1 MFIAP
6 TMPMLKKSTQEPE
19 WKTDQSPSSY
29 TYSVK
34 EMEKRV
40 SEIRLSKA
48 SELIW
53 LLEHPAIYTAGTN
66 TQVDDL
72 IDVHRFPV
80 YRTGRGGQ
88 YTYHGPG
95 QLVVYVML
103 DLSKHGRDLR
113 SYVTNLEL
121 WIITALAEFGVVGTQ
136 LTGKVG
142 IWVERGNGRK
152 DKIAAIGVRVRRW
165 VTYHGFSINI
175 SPNLSHYDGII
186 PCGIS
191 DPSLGITSLADLGI
205 NITKKNM
212 ENSLRKSFKGT
223 LLNN

>member
-6 TMPMLKKSTQEPE
+6 TMPILKKSTQEPE

-53 LLEHPAIYTAGTN
+53 LLEHSAIYTAGTN

-72 IDVHRFPV
+72 IDVYRFPV

-103 DLSKHGRDLR
+103 DLNKHGRDLR

-142 IWVERGNGRK
+142 IWVDRGNGRK

-175 SPNLSHYDGII
+175 SPDLSHYDGII

-212 ENSLRKSFKGT
+212 ENSLRKSFKGIFVK
-223 LLNN
+223 

>member
-6 TMPMLKKSTQEPE
+6 TMPILKKSTQEPE

-53 LLEHPAIYTAGTN
+53 LLEHSAIYTAGTN

-103 DLSKHGRDLR
+103 DLNKHGRDLR

-142 IWVERGNGRK
+142 IWVDRGNGRK

-175 SPNLSHYDGII
+175 SPDLSHYDGII

-212 ENSLRKSFKGT
+212 ENSLRKSFKGIFVK
-223 LLNN
+223 

>member
-72 IDVHRFPV
+72 IDVYRFPV

-103 DLSKHGRDLR
+103 DLNKHGRDLR

-142 IWVERGNGRK
+142 IWVDRGNGRK

-175 SPNLSHYDGII
+175 SPDLSHYDGII

-212 ENSLRKSFKGT
+212 ENSLRKSFKGIFVK
-223 LLNN
+223 

>member
-72 IDVHRFPV
+72 IDVYRFPV

-103 DLSKHGRDLR
+103 DLNKHGRDLR

-142 IWVERGNGRK
+142 IWVDRGNGRK

-175 SPNLSHYDGII
+175 SPDLSHYDGII

-212 ENSLRKSFKGT
+212 ENSLRKSFKGIFAK
-223 LLNN
+223 

>member
-103 DLSKHGRDLR
+103 DLNKHGRDLR

-175 SPNLSHYDGII
+175 SPDLSHYDGII

>member
-53 LLEHPAIYTAGTN
+53 LLEHSAIYTAGTN

-103 DLSKHGRDLR
+103 DLNKHGRDLR

-142 IWVERGNGRK
+142 IWVDRGNGRK

-175 SPNLSHYDGII
+175 SPDLSHYDGII

-212 ENSLRKSFKGT
+212 ENSLRKSFKGIFVK
-223 LLNN
+223 

>member
-6 TMPMLKKSTQEPE
+6 TMPMLKKSTEEPE
-19 WKTDQSPSSY
+19 WKIDQSPSSY

-80 YRTGRGGQ
+80 YHTGRGGQ

-103 DLSKHGRDLR
+103 DLNKHGRDLR

-142 IWVERGNGRK
+142 IWVNRGNGRK
-152 DKIAAIGVRVRRW
+152 EKIAAIGVRVRRW

-175 SPNLSHYDGII
+175 SPDLSHYDGII

-191 DPSLGITSLADLGI
+191 DPSLGITSLADLGL

-212 ENSLRKSFKGT
+212 ENSLHKSFKGIFAE
-223 LLNN
+223 

>member
-19 WKTDQSPSSY
+19 WKTDQSPLSY

-53 LLEHPAIYTAGTN
+53 LLEHSAIYTAGTN

-103 DLSKHGRDLR
+103 DLNKHGRDLR

-142 IWVERGNGRK
+142 IWVDRGNGRK

-175 SPNLSHYDGII
+175 SPDLSHYDGII

-212 ENSLRKSFKGT
+212 ENSLRKSFKGIFVK
-223 LLNN
+223 

>member
-6 TMPMLKKSTQEPE
+6 TMPILKKSTQEPE

-53 LLEHPAIYTAGTN
+53 LLEHSAIYTAGTN

-103 DLSKHGRDLR
+103 DLNKHGRDLR

-142 IWVERGNGRK
+142 IWVDRGNGRK

-175 SPNLSHYDGII
+175 SPDLSHYDGII

-212 ENSLRKSFKGT
+212 ENSLRKSFKGIFAK
-223 LLNN
+223 

>member
-103 DLSKHGRDLR
+103 DLNKHGRDLR

>member
-6 TMPMLKKSTQEPE
+6 TMPILKKSTQEPE

-72 IDVHRFPV
+72 IDVYRFPV

-103 DLSKHGRDLR
+103 DLNKHGRDLR

-142 IWVERGNGRK
+142 IWVDRGNGRK

-175 SPNLSHYDGII
+175 SPDLSHYDGII

-212 ENSLRKSFKGT
+212 ENSLRKSFKGIFVK
-223 LLNN
+223 

>member
-6 TMPMLKKSTQEPE
+6 TMPILKKSTQEPE

-72 IDVHRFPV
+72 IDVYRFPV

-103 DLSKHGRDLR
+103 DLNKHGRDLR

-142 IWVERGNGRK
+142 IWVDRGNGRK

-175 SPNLSHYDGII
+175 SPDLSHYDGII

-212 ENSLRKSFKGT
+212 ENSLRKSFKGIFAK
-223 LLNN
+223 

>member
-6 TMPMLKKSTQEPE
+6 TMPILKKSTQEPE

-72 IDVHRFPV
+72 IDVYRFPV

-103 DLSKHGRDLR
+103 DLNKHGRDLR

-175 SPNLSHYDGII
+175 SPDLSHYDGII

>member
-1 MFIAP
+1 
-6 TMPMLKKSTQEPE
+6 
-19 WKTDQSPSSY
+19 
-29 TYSVK
+29 
-34 EMEKRV
+34 
-40 SEIRLSKA
+40 
-48 SELIW
+48 
-53 LLEHPAIYTAGTN
+53 
-66 TQVDDL
+66 
-72 IDVHRFPV
+72 
-80 YRTGRGGQ
+80 
-88 YTYHGPG
+88 
-95 QLVVYVML
+95 ML
-103 DLSKHGRDLR
+103 DLNKHGRDLR

-142 IWVERGNGRK
+142 IWVDRGNGRK

-175 SPNLSHYDGII
+175 SPDLSHYDGII

-212 ENSLRKSFKGT
+212 ENSLRKSFKGI